1 MRFSMKQERGG
12 KRLVMNMTSLIDV
25 TFLLLVYFMV
35 STVMA
40 KPEDRLT
47 PTIQTQNQSAGGS
60 DADFQP
66 QSVDVLL
73 VNGVQVYQ
81 LGQQT
86 MQTQQELRQR
96 LSGLPVDLGVFIR
109 AGDGVSVGFTM
120 AAMQAARDA
129 GFKQVTYVP
138 LEK

>member
-1 MRFSMKQERGG
+1 MKQDRGG

-40 KPEDRLT
+40 RPEDRLT
-47 PTIQTQNQSAGGS
+47 PTIQTQDQSVKGS
-60 DADFQP
+60 DSDFQP

-73 VNGVQVYQ
+73 INGVQVYQ

-86 MQTQQELRQR
+86 IKTAQELRQR
-96 LSGLPVDLGVFIR
+96 LSGLPLDLGVFIR

-120 AAMQAARDA
+120 AAIQAARDA